1 MSTANKVSSPGV
13 WHRIGLT
20 RIVVVLLAFVAY
32 TPGFWW
38 GTPYAT
44 AADRTNAWG
53 VDDEPPLG
61 PLAQAH
67 DILHPKPEQN
77 PNLGYPM
84 LHPFMVLGA
93 FAPYMGYEFLTG
105 GVKNPT
111 VEFPHGFVDPV
122 TSLRNLTL
130 IAHFLSVLL
139 GVGIVLCAYEI
150 GRILWDESS
159 GRASAAFVLLMY
171 PMFYYARNSN
181 VDVPVLFFSA
191 TALVA
196 FAFILRDGFSMRR
209 SVTFGTLV
217 GLSLATKEPSFAS
230 FVFAPV
236 VLLLLPNP
244 GSSVAPWRTASFWR
258 IAIAGALCTFVAY
271 AIASGMVI
279 DYRRWSAHIHFFQ
292 TRLAEVEKGGV
303 AFVHMYPRTLQGNID
318 FAFRLFQLVA
328 HAITWPGLIA
338 AIGGAVVLGMQRR
351 RDALL
356 ALSAVGYL
364 LVIFFSARL
373 AMLRY
378 LMPVAFVCSIYTGRA
393 MVMAWRSRRSPIG
406 IGAGV
411 LGLASVLTLSAW
423 AIDLTDGMLRDARY
437 DAGPWIAANA
447 RAGDSLEYFGSEYKN
462 PPMPA
467 SLNSRIAIFNP
478 GSNIRADTSE
488 RAVKTVI
495 DGWAERRPRF
505 VVIIPDYTNPGHEYA
520 ATCPPPIFRGLED
533 GSLGYKRV
541 AFFHTKT
548 VLEWTK
554 RPDLDYPVVN
564 APIRIYERS
573 AETGL

>member
-1 MSTANKVSSPGV
+1 M
-13 WHRIGLT
+13 RIA
-20 RIVVVLLAFVAY
+20 VVLLAFAAY
-32 TPGFWW
+32 TPAFWW

-67 DILHPKPEQN
+67 DILHPKPVQN

-122 TSLRNLTL
+122 TSLRRLTL

-150 GRILWDESS
+150 GRVLWDQRS
-159 GRASAAFVLLMY
+159 GFASAMFVMLMY
-171 PMFYYARNSN
+171 PMFYYSRNSN
-181 VDVPVLFFSA
+181 VDVPVLFYTA

-196 FAFILRDGFSMRR
+196 FAFIVRDGFTMRR
-209 SVTFGTLV
+209 SLIFGALV
-217 GLSLATKEPSFAS
+217 GCSLATKEPSFAS
-230 FVFAPV
+230 FVFAPI

-244 GSSVAPWRTASFWR
+244 GSGERPWRRAAFWR
-258 IAIAGALCTFVAY
+258 AAIAGGACAFVAY
-271 AIASGMVI
+271 ALLSGMVI
-279 DYRRWSAHIHFFQ
+279 DNHRWIAHIDFAR
-292 TRLAEVEKGGV
+292 TRLAEVEKNGV
-303 AFVHMYPRTLQGNID
+303 AFVRTYPRTLAGSMEFVARIVT
-318 FAFRLFQLVA
+318 LVA
-328 HAITWPGLIA
+328 NCMSWPGL
-338 AIGGAVVLGMQRR
+338 VLGVVGAITLGVQRR
-351 RDALL
+351 RDAIV
-356 ALSAVGYL
+356 ALSALGYL
-364 LVIFFSARL
+364 VVLFLSARV

-378 LMPVAFVCSIYTGRA
+378 FMPAAFVLSIYAGRA
-393 MVMAWRSRRSPIG
+393 LVIAWKSRLPWLRW
-406 IGAGV
+406 GAV
-411 LGLASVLTLSAW
+411 ALASASTLTLCAW
-423 AIDLTDGMLRDARY
+423 DIDLTDGMLRDARY
-437 DAGPWIAANA
+437 EAATWIATNA
-447 RAGDSLEYFGSEYKN
+447 KPGDALEYFGSDYKN

-467 SLNSRIAIFNP
+467 TLTSRIAIRNF
-478 GSNIRADTSE
+478 GSNVRADTSE
-488 RAVKTVI
+488 RAVKTVV
-495 DGWAERRPRF
+495 DGWAMRRPRF
-505 VVIIPDYTNPGHEYA
+505 VVIIPDYTNPGKEYA
-520 ATCPPPIFRGLED
+520 ATCPPPIYRGLED

-548 VLEWTK
+548 KLEWAR

-564 APIRIYERS
+564 APIRVYER
-573 AETGL
+573 ATDVLER